1 MEKKSKII
9 RNIIIFVV
17 IFVLAVVGYKM
28 FFGKTEK
35 APALKTTANTTAPAT
50 TRGTT
55 ANTSVGADFLA
66 LLTSI
71 QTIHLDDSIFS
82 SKAFLVLQDFN
93 RPIPADTNPGRPNP
107 FAPIGAD
114 SAVVSNQVSTSSPSS
129 ITGTMTILNGTLS
142 VGGAATSRWFEY
154 GTTTALGT
162 MTAPKTQQNPGAFA
176 ETIDKLIPNTT
187 YYAKAGATIDGVIV
201 GGNIVTWKTAVK

>member
-1 MEKKSKII
+1 MQNKSKII
-9 RNIIIFVV
+9 RNIIIFLIVF
-17 IFVLAVVGYKM
+17 ILAIVGYRM
-28 FFGKTEK
+28 FFGKKQST
-35 APALKTTANTTAPAT
+35 PALKTTTPAGIPASST
-50 TRGTT
+50 KSTGNST
-55 ANTSVGADFLA
+55 VGADFLA

-71 QTIHLDDSIFS
+71 QTIELDDSIFS

-93 RPIPADTNPGRPNP
+93 RPIPEDTNPGRPNP

-114 SAVVSNQVSTSSPSS
+114 SAIVSSQVSTSNPSS
-129 ITGTMTILNGTLS
+129 ITGTMTILNGTLA
-142 VGGAATSRWFEY
+142 VGGQSTSRWFEY

-187 YYAKAGATIDGVIV
+187 YYAKAGATINGVVV
-201 GGNIVTWKTAVK
+201 GGNIVTWKTAQK